1 MEKDQIPRMVL
12 PHTTSKLRFSSLE
25 FIAYFKMSEN
35 GDTRNTSDL
44 ESLTTYGFRGEA
56 LSSLCAVANVTIVS
70 RTARAVLSNRAVFSA
85 GAEAGLET
93 AEQCA
98 GRPGTIVTAD
108 NLFCTVPVRRN
119 FYRNQSRRREELDR
133 VKRIVQAFA
142 IVNHEVRFSLYH
154 DKVNL
159 WSSVA
164 GDTLLDTVALVIGRS
179 QAKGLESFRSFLDPA
194 TGDLVASETGLLV
207 SGLLPVLQPGVES
220 QLGRCSRDLT
230 WVFVNRRPVEFR
242 EVERLAKEMF
252 MAACGLEAA
261 RYPVCCVVV
270 EVSGPVMDKLDPN
283 LEPNK
288 QRVGLACKEA
298 VLTGLRTILQSH
310 WQLQQGEDKENTE
323 LGDESNLDDTY
334 GKQLQEPSPEVAE
347 VAETEAVAREP
358 CFTHIGSTQRGSQ
371 ATTKISAAK
380 FVENK
385 YGLSQYF
392 SPVQKLE
399 EKNANFEDEGIENG
413 FSPSSSTEEP
423 SPHSPVLKE
432 AMFLSPDLPGV
443 DAVYVN
449 RLKDGDFPEH
459 SVAEEVEDDVD
470 DRSDKPRN
478 PFIQYECEDDG
489 EDSSSENDNSFSH
502 DNAENSV
509 NMSAPENSHEVSKD
523 IPQLK
528 LHQPKVGKLT
538 KATPVKRKYEFD
550 KSVTK
555 IDTFLDSRKV
565 KMRKTECEDEKTARD
580 RERKRKIQ
588 NRRKVNISFNKEKC
602 ARKFDDEERIDD
614 VVAPWKSG
622 WIVKDGSELFL
633 LHPPGLRQAVLLE
646 RLLAG
651 HKLPCEPRASPL
663 QLQLSPDLAQAAAQ
677 LQTSGGRVTDQRVAG
692 NGFQVAAAGTSLTL
706 ESWCPL
712 LPELGVPDLMEVLA
726 SIRDDA
732 EVGLRGCRPARVRD
746 YLAGEAARLRRDMP
760 ANYDRDTVAELLGSG
775 RAILGRAARSG
786 GDGATFMVPL
796 KWNMN
801 PFFE

>member
-1 MEKDQIPRMVL
+1 M
-12 PHTTSKLRFSSLE
+12 
-25 FIAYFKMSEN
+25 
-35 GDTRNTSDL
+35 
-44 ESLTTYGFRGEA
+44 
-56 LSSLCAVANVTIVS
+56 TIVS

-98 GRPGTIVTAD
+98 GRPGTLVTAD

-358 CFTHIGSTQRGSQ
+358 CFTHIGTTQRGSQ

-385 YGLSQYF
+385 YGLSKYF
-392 SPVQKLE
+392 SPVQKPE
-399 EKNANFEDEGIENG
+399 EKNANFEDEGIDNG
-413 FSPSSSTEEP
+413 FSPFSSTEEP

-432 AMFLSPDLPGV
+432 EMFISPALPGV

-459 SVAEEVEDDVD
+459 SVAEEADDDVD
-470 DRSDKPRN
+470 ERKEKPRN

-489 EDSSSENDNSFSH
+489 EDSSPEKDQSFSH
-502 DNAENSV
+502 DDAENSM
-509 NMSAPENSHEVSKD
+509 NMPAHDNSHEVSKD

-528 LHQPKVGKLT
+528 LNQPKVGKLT
-538 KATPVKRKYEFD
+538 KATPVKRKYDFD

-555 IDTFLDSRKV
+555 IDTFLESRKLKV
-565 KMRKTECEDEKTARD
+565 RKTDCEDEKTVRD
-580 RERKRKIQ
+580 RERKKKIQ
-588 NRRKVNISFNKEKC
+588 SRRKVNISFNKDKC
-602 ARKFDDEERIDD
+602 ARKFDDEESISD

-712 LPELGVPDLMEVLA
+712 LPELGVPDLMEVLT

-760 ANYDRDTVAELLGSG
+760 ANYDRDTVAELLGAG
-775 RAILGRAARSG
+775 RAVLGRAARSG
-786 GDGATFMVPL
+786 GDGSPFMVPL

-801 PFFE
+801 PFVEQNTHN

>member
-1 MEKDQIPRMVL
+1 MID
-12 PHTTSKLRFSSLE
+12 
-25 FIAYFKMSEN
+25 N
-35 GDTRNTSDL
+35 GDSRNTSDL

-98 GRPGTIVTAD
+98 GRPGTLVTAD

-194 TGDLVASETGLLV
+194 TGDLVATETGLLV
-207 SGLLPVLQPGVES
+207 SGLLPALQPGVES

-230 WVFVNRRPVEFR
+230 WVFVNRRPVEFK

-310 WQLQQGEDKENTE
+310 WQLQQEDKENTE

-334 GKQLQEPSPEVAE
+334 GKQLKEPPSPE

-358 CFTHIGSTQRGSQ
+358 CFTHIGTTQRGSQ

-392 SPVQKLE
+392 SPVQKPE
-399 EKNANFEDEGIENG
+399 GKNANFEDEGMENG
-413 FSPSSSTEEP
+413 ISPSSSTEEP

-432 AMFLSPDLPGV
+432 EMFMSPALPGV

-459 SVAEEVEDDVD
+459 SVAEEVEEDEDDE
-470 DRSDKPRN
+470 RRDKPRN

-489 EDSSSENDNSFSH
+489 EDASSEKNHSLVVHNY
-502 DNAENSV
+502 AENSM
-509 NMSAPENSHEVSKD
+509 NMSAHDNSHEVSKD

-528 LHQPKVGKLT
+528 LNPPKEAKLT

-555 IDTFLDSRKV
+555 IDTFLESRKV
-565 KMRKTECEDEKTARD
+565 KVRKTDCEDEKTARD

-588 NRRKVNISFNKEKC
+588 NRRKINISFNKDKC
-602 ARKFDDEERIDD
+602 GRKFDDEESIND

-651 HKLPCEPRASPL
+651 HKLPCEPRASSL
-663 QLQLSPDLAQAAAQ
+663 QLQLTPDLAQAAAQ
-677 LQTSGGRVTDQRVAG
+677 LQTSGGRVTDQRLAG
-692 NGFQVAAAGTSLTL
+692 NGFQVAAAGSSLTL

-712 LPELGVPDLMEVLA
+712 LPELGLPDLMEVLA

-732 EVGLRGCRPARVRD
+732 EVSLRGCRPARVRD

-775 RAILGRAARSG
+775 RAVLGRAARSG
-786 GDGATFMVPL
+786 GDRAPFMVPL

-801 PFFE
+801 PFVEQKTHN